1 MKREQAERLI
11 ADHAIQISKIMEEYC
26 PHDGYL
32 NLSINLKEGAIH
44 FNNEYWE
51 HAVGKIDKA
60 LWMEGGEWK

>member
-1 MKREQAERLI
+1 MTREQAERLI
-11 ADHAIQISKIMEEYC
+11 ADQAIQILKIMKEYC

-44 FNNEYWE
+44 FNNEYWA

-60 LWMEGGEWK
+60 LWLEGSEWK